1 MNEEVEITLLQ
12 EDVSVETPLVADYI
26 LPTATA
32 NTLGGV
38 KIGNNINIDTTGHI
52 SVPVASQSSLGV
64 VQAGTG
70 INIDANGVI
79 SANGEGYTL
88 PEATKTTL
96 GGVYIDDELSTTST
110 HPVQNAVASLA
121 LGEIDGN
128 INSLSTTVGGLST
141 NVGNLSTSVTNL
153 STDVGNLSGTVT
165 NQGNDISTIQ
175 GNITTINNDIDDI
188 NDDIMG
194 LGNGFADFQGTVA
207 PTLLTE
213 DITVPYTDV
222 DNQSWTSG
230 SLDIYR
236 RGKVGVLNV
245 LLFGSK
251 TLANGDSVILYNL
264 TGDNVP
270 TYETYG
276 NLWTDAGLMNVT
288 VSTSGNIIMQNLT
301 GSSVTITK
309 LIGSMPIVFA

>member
-1 MNEEVEITLLQ
+1 MNEDVEITLQ
-12 EDVSVETPLVADYI
+12 QDEVSVETPLVADYI

-38 KIGNNINIDTTGHI
+38 KIGDNINIDSNGHI
-52 SVPVASQSSLGV
+52 SVPVASTTGLGV

-96 GGVYIDDELSTTST
+96 GGVYMDDELSTTST
-110 HPVQNAVASLA
+110 HPVQNAVVA
-121 LGEIDGN
+121 LEFQEVNGDISTLTGTT
-128 INSLSTTVGGLST
+128 SGLSTTVGDLST
-141 NVGNLSTSVTNL
+141 TVGNLSTT
-153 STDVGNLSGTVT
+153 VGNLSTAVG
-165 NQGNDISTIQ
+165 NQGDTISTIQ
-175 GNITTINNDIDDI
+175 GNISSINNQIGDI

-194 LGNGFADFQGTVA
+194 LSNGFADFQGTVA
-207 PTLLTE
+207 PTLVTD

-222 DNQSWTSG
+222 DSQSWTSG

-236 RGKVGVLNV
+236 RGKLGVLNV

-251 TLANGDSVILYNL
+251 TLANGDSVILYTL
-264 TGDNVP
+264 TGDNIP

-288 VSTSGNIIMQNLT
+288 VSTSGNIVMQNLT

-309 LIGSMPIVFA
+309 LIGSMPIVFV

>member
-12 EDVSVETPLVADYI
+12 DDVTVETPLVADYI
-26 LPTATA
+26 LPTATSS
-32 NTLGGV
+32 TLGGV
-38 KIGNNINIDTTGHI
+38 KIGDNIDIDSTGHI
-52 SVPVASQSSLGV
+52 SVPIASTSTVGLV
-64 VQAGTG
+64 KAGTG
-70 INIDANGVI
+70 LAVSSDGTLTATGTY
-79 SANGEGYTL
+79 EL

-96 GGVYIDDELSTTST
+96 GGVYVDDELSTTST
-110 HPVQNAVASLA
+110 HPVQNSVVSLE
-121 LGEIDGN
+121 LQELDGDITTLN
-128 INSLSTTVGGLST
+128 GTVGDLSTT
-141 NVGNLSTSVTNL
+141 VGNLSTSVGDL
-153 STDVGNLSGTVT
+153 STAVGNLSGTVT
-165 NQGNDISTIQ
+165 NQGNYISTIQ
-175 GNITTINNDIDDI
+175 GNITTINNDIDGI

-207 PTLLTE
+207 PTLVTE

-251 TLANGDSVILYNL
+251 TLANGDSVILYTL

-288 VSTSGNIIMQNLT
+288 ISTSGNIVIQNLT

-309 LIGSMPIVFA
+309 LIGSVPIVFA

>member
-12 EDVSVETPLVADYI
+12 EDVSVETPMVADYI

-38 KIGNNINIDTTGHI
+38 KIGNNINIDSTGHI
-52 SVPVASQSSLGV
+52 SVPIASQSSVGLV
-64 VQAGTG
+64 KVGTG
-70 INIDANGVI
+70 LAVSSDGTL
-79 SANGEGYTL
+79 SATGTYNL

-96 GGVYIDDELSTTST
+96 GGVYVDDELSTTST
-110 HPVQNAVASLA
+110 HPVQNAVVSLE
-121 LGEIDGN
+121 LQELDSDVTSLSGN
-128 INSLSTTVGGLST
+128 VSGLSTTVGNLST
-141 NVGNLSTSVTNL
+141 TVGNLGTT
-153 STDVGNLSGTVT
+153 VGNLSGTVT

-175 GNITTINNDIDDI
+175 GNITTINNNIDGI

-207 PTLLTE
+207 PTLVTE

-251 TLANGDSVILYNL
+251 TLANGDSVILYTL

>member
-1 MNEEVEITLLQ
+1 MNDEVEITLQ
-12 EDVSVETPLVADYI
+12 QDDVSVETPLVADYI

-38 KIGNNINIDTTGHI
+38 KIGSNINIDTTGHI
-52 SVPVASQSSLGV
+52 SVPVATDSSVGLV
-64 VQAGTG
+64 KAGTG
-70 INIDANGVI
+70 LALSSDGTITATGTY
-79 SANGEGYTL
+79 EL

-96 GGVYIDDELSTTST
+96 GGVYVDDELSTSST
-110 HPVQNAVASLA
+110 HPVQNAVVSLE
-121 LGEIDGN
+121 LQELDGDITTLN
-128 INSLSTTVGGLST
+128 GTVGGLST
-141 NVGNLSTSVTNL
+141 TVGDLTTSVGNLGTT
-153 STDVGNLSGTVT
+153 VGNLSGTVG

-188 NDDIMG
+188 NDDIIG

-207 PTLLTE
+207 PTLVTE
-213 DITVPYTDV
+213 DITVPYSDV

-236 RGKVGVLNV
+236 RGKVGVMNV
-245 LLFGSK
+245 LLFGSM
-251 TLANGDSVILYNL
+251 TLANGDSVILYSL
-264 TGDNVP
+264 TGDNLP

-288 VSTSGNIIMQNLT
+288 VSTSGNIVMQNLT
-301 GSSVTITK
+301 GASVTITK
-309 LIGSMPIVFA
+309 LIGSMPIVFV